1 MRWPADTSRS
11 IYDVKNERDDSAAPG
26 QSDINPPFISSSS
39 SSSSFFFFND
49 LFITSVE
56 VSLEMLLDL

>member
-1 MRWPADTSRS
+1 MRWPADAFRP

-26 QSDINPPFISSSS
+26 RSDINLPFISSSS
-39 SSSSFFFFND
+39 RFFFFFND

-56 VSLEMLLDL
+56 VLLEMLLDL